1 MKSEQNSI
9 GNRRRQRLPDDFLAD
24 LPGSRRKVYYL
35 MSIHEHLPPQ
45 ARKGSKRSG
54 MDGGIR
60 VGQSRAPRWSAL
72 RLCNLVAQSARNA
85 EGRLQVGSGKGI
97 DGKRGGT
104 IGVDL
109 LQSLQGIDALEA
121 RTGTDQTDA
130 RVAILCNHCKIY
142 HLDTRYSAIV

>member
-24 LPGSRRKVYYL
+24 LLGIEEEGVLHNVDPRAPSTAGAEGS
-35 MSIHEHLPPQ
+35 E
-45 ARKGSKRSG
+45 RSG

-60 VGQSRAPRWSAL
+60 VGKSRALRRSAL

-85 EGRLQVGSGKGI
+85 EGRLQAGSGKGI

-109 LQSLQGIDALEA
+109 LQGLQGIDALEA

-130 RVAILCNHCKIY
+130 RVAILCNHRKIY